1 MLTFTNPSDV
11 VMSSVQLHHPVL
23 RPRALANVHWQWY
36 TWLFPA
42 LLGCE
47 TPQHLPCSLLVC
59 PLGKQNNQT
68 CIETWTIYAHTC
80 YIFVWTKQ
88 HIVFVWGKKRWLAKF
103 FGGFKETVEFEEV
116 SGPFLQEWEIKA
128 HHHLTKPLIQANM
141 ALPYVT
147 ARWPNVA
154 VRLQNVAAWL
164 RSVCFLPIALLI
176 IPSSKFLT
184 KTLCFV
190 IWRWQLNLWSQ
201 VCF

>member
-1 MLTFTNPSDV
+1 MRTHVTYLFERNSTLYSCGE
-11 VMSSVQLHHPVL
+11 
-23 RPRALANVHWQWY
+23 RNVDWQ
-36 TWLFPA
+36 
-42 LLGCE
+42 
-47 TPQHLPCSLLVC
+47 
-59 PLGKQNNQT
+59 
-68 CIETWTIYAHTC
+68 
-80 YIFVWTKQ
+80 
-88 HIVFVWGKKRWLAKF
+88 KF

-184 KTLCFV
+184 QTLCFV
-190 IWRWQLNLWSQ
+190 I
-201 VCF
+201 

>member
-1 MLTFTNPSDV
+1 MKSPCLMHQPKIYKYSDVNINPLMLTFTNPSDV

-23 RPRALANVHWQWY
+23 RPRALANVHRQWY

-88 HIVFVWGKKRWLAKF
+88 HIAFVWGKKRWLAKKNW
-103 FGGFKETVEFEEV
+103 G
-116 SGPFLQEWEIKA
+116 LQRNSWVWRG
-128 HHHLTKPLIQANM
+128 LWPLSAGVGNQS
-141 ALPYVT
+141 T
-147 ARWPNVA
+147 
-154 VRLQNVAAWL
+154 
-164 RSVCFLPIALLI
+164 
-176 IPSSKFLT
+176 SSPH
-184 KTLCFV
+184 
-190 IWRWQLNLWSQ
+190 
-201 VCF
+201 